1 MKHFT
6 LKIKQ
11 LFAAM
16 MLFACIPAS
25 AQFKATVEQY
35 ANTNYSQV
43 AAEFKLTEI
52 ATALETDT
60 ATLAAALN
68 AWYNYDEESGA
79 EKPADMFFLKSGD
92 ELVADYSTNAPGG
105 FWMSSDYRNVGHG
118 DEAAFYEDIWF
129 DSAEDLFGIY
139 LGQYPNALKDGATL
153 TPTFVLKHGDKQ
165 VTFDITYIVNPLPT
179 MPEAELEIAKLE
191 IIGETEVTVD
201 QTPSMSWKAYVA
213 SVSLAGVAEKFGVDA
228 EIFPTMIPSQLYQA
242 RIDLTYGLKVDSL
255 IAITVN
261 DGWGRVAMSLEG
273 DTLTEVCSA
282 NYGSLEDL
290 KAFYTNGWSF
300 DAATDTLS
308 CNMGQFPERMVAGEQ
323 FYSYVYLVY
332 GNKAFRIKYILNVI
346 EDPNAGKNNLEDMTK
361 VGSEVIRIEQQ
372 PNNDYATS
380 TITLNTDS
388 IAGLL
393 GCTVDDM
400 TFQAIDNNG
409 NLSNNGTANAG
420 GYWMTQGGIICGWGT
435 NAYFF
440 VEPQTANDF
449 SQLNVGQM
457 PGNTAIGEEG
467 KALMYLVANGC
478 YYELDITLAI
488 VEGEKVEQNF
498 ESVATR
504 NYTVQAID
512 ATYAWSEIANSASIP
527 FADIYN
533 LIGTTEPVLY
543 ALNVDSIAA
552 QTGEKYTKTYTM
564 GEKPG
569 FWLDQEGHKADWG
582 SAPWGITGLN
592 STADN
597 FIIQCIQ
604 MDGYGVVGDVYTGQF
619 FLVNEENQKMLTIN
633 LTYQIVETIVQAEI
647 VGEEWINLPV
657 GINMDDQEVEYDFTK
672 IATAFGL
679 ESVNALF
686 EGYYVKALKAD
697 GTYTDGIDVFG
708 SAVMLT
714 LTGAADEYG
723 VIGIQISDDYSKFI
737 TFINESIEAPFKA
750 EATICFEID
759 AKRYVIH
766 ITLLDPESYKDAQ
779 GIAGINADK
788 KDGKIY
794 NLQGQEVVAPAKG
807 IYIMNGKKVLVK

>member
-35 ANTNYSQV
+35 ANSDYSSV
-43 AAEFKLTEI
+43 AAEFKLTEV

-79 EKPADMFFLKSGD
+79 EKPADMFFLKSGE
-92 ELVADYSTNAPGG
+92 ELIADYSTNAPGG
-105 FWMSSDYRNVGHG
+105 FWMSGDCRNVGYTE
-118 DEAAFYEDIWF
+118 EAVFFEDIWF
-129 DSAEDLFGIY
+129 DSADDFFGLY
-139 LGQYPNALKDGATL
+139 FGQMPDTLAAGATF
-153 TPTFVLKHGDKQ
+153 TPSFVLKHGEKQ
-165 VTFDITYIVNPLPT
+165 VTFDITYTVKPLPT

-191 IIGETEVTVD
+191 IVGETEVTVD

-228 EIFPTMIPSQLYQA
+228 EIFPTMIPNQLYQA
-242 RIDLTYGLKVDSL
+242 KIDLTYGLKVDSL

-308 CNMGQFPERMVAGEQ
+308 CNMGQFPERMVAGDQ
-323 FYSYVYLVY
+323 LYSYVYLVY

-361 VGSEVIRIEQQ
+361 VGSSTFSLEQY
-372 PNNDYATS
+372 PTTDYS
-380 TITLNTDS
+380 TTYISLNADS
-388 IAGLL
+388 IATLL
-393 GCTVDDM
+393 GCSTSDM
-400 TFQAIDNNG
+400 VLQAIDNNG
-409 NLSNNGTANAG
+409 ALSTNSTATKG
-420 GYWMTQGGIICGWGT
+420 GYWMTQGGIICGWGD

-440 VEPQTANDF
+440 VEPNVQGDY
-449 SQLNVGQM
+449 SQLNFGQM

-467 KALMYLVANGC
+467 HTMLYLTANGN
-478 YYELDITLAI
+478 YYELDITLKI
-488 VEGEKVEQNF
+488 VAKEIVGLESF
-498 ESVATR
+498 ENVATR
-504 NYTVQAID
+504 NLTIQQEYI
-512 ATYAWSEIANSASIP
+512 TYEWSKAASIP
-527 FADIYN
+527 MEQIYS

-543 ALNVDSIAA
+543 GLAVDSVAA
-552 QTGEKYTKTYTM
+552 TTGSKYTDDYTCTPF
-564 GEKPG
+564 PG
-569 FWLDQEGHKADWG
+569 FWLNAEGRNDKWG
-582 SAPWGITGLN
+582 SSTFTWGMSAAVEVSDEAYNINCMLDHG
-592 STADN
+592 A
-597 FIIQCIQ
+597 I
-604 MDGYGVVGDVYTGQF
+604 GDVYNGQF
-619 FLVNEENQKMLTIN
+619 FLANLENQKMITIN
-633 LTYQIVETIVQAEI
+633 LTYQIVETLVEFEV

-657 GINMDDQEVEYDFTK
+657 STDDASVDYDLTK
-672 IATAFGL
+672 VATAFGL
-679 ESVNALF
+679 ESVDALF
-686 EGYYVKALKAD
+686 EGYYVKGLKAD
-697 GTYTDGIDVFG
+697 GTYTEGLDAINSGVIFTT
-708 SAVMLT
+708 S
-714 LTGAADEYG
+714 GAADTYG
-723 VIGIQISDDYSKFI
+723 DIGVGFSEDYKQIWTYS
-737 TFINESIEAPFKA
+737 NVDLGAPFKA
-750 EATICFEID
+750 EATFCFEID
-759 AKRYVIH
+759 SKRYIIH
-766 ITLLDPESYKDAQ
+766 ATLLDPESYA
-779 GIAGINADK
+779 AGIEGISADK

-807 IYIMNGKKVLVK
+807 IYIMNGKKFLVK

>member
-35 ANTNYSQV
+35 ANTDYSQV

-79 EKPADMFFLKSGD
+79 EKPADMFFLKSGE

-153 TPTFVLKHGDKQ
+153 IPTFVLKHGDKQ

-191 IIGETEVTVD
+191 IVGETEVTVD

-228 EIFPTMIPSQLYQA
+228 EIFPTMIPNQLYQA

-282 NYGSLEDL
+282 NYGSLADL

-308 CNMGQFPERMVAGEQ
+308 CNMGQFPERMVAGDQ
-323 FYSYVYLVY
+323 LYSYVYLVY

-346 EDPNAGKNNLEDMTK
+346 EDPNAGKNCLEDMTK
-361 VGSEVIRIEQQ
+361 VGSSTFSIEQY
-372 PNNDYATS
+372 PTTDYS
-380 TITLNTDS
+380 TTYISLNADS
-388 IAGLL
+388 IATLL
-393 GCTVDDM
+393 GCSISDM
-400 TFQAIDNNG
+400 VLQAIDNNG
-409 NLSNNGTANAG
+409 ALSTNSTATKG
-420 GYWMTQGGIICGWGT
+420 GYWMTQGGIICGWGE

-440 VEPQTANDF
+440 VEPNVQGDY
-449 SQLNVGQM
+449 SQLNFGQM

-467 KALMYLVANGC
+467 HTMLYLTANGN
-478 YYELDITLAI
+478 YYELDITLKI
-488 VEGEKVEQNF
+488 VAKEIVGLESF
-498 ESVATR
+498 ENVATR
-504 NYTVQAID
+504 NLTIQQEYI
-512 ATYAWSEIANSASIP
+512 TYEWSKAASIP
-527 FADIYN
+527 MEQIYS

-543 ALNVDSIAA
+543 GLAVDSVAA
-552 QTGEKYTKTYTM
+552 TTGSKYTDDYTCSPF
-564 GEKPG
+564 PG
-569 FWLDQEGHKADWG
+569 FWLNAEGRNDKWG
-582 SAPWGITGLN
+582 SSTFTWGMSAAVEVSDEAYNINCMLDHG
-592 STADN
+592 A
-597 FIIQCIQ
+597 I
-604 MDGYGVVGDVYTGQF
+604 GDVYNGQF
-619 FLVNEENQKMLTIN
+619 FLANLENQKMITIN
-633 LTYQIVETIVQAEI
+633 LTYQIVETLVEFEV

-657 GINMDDQEVEYDFTK
+657 SMEDASVDYDLTK
-672 IATAFGL
+672 VATAFGL
-679 ESVNALF
+679 ESVDALF
-686 EGYYVKALKAD
+686 EGYYVKGLKAD
-697 GTYTDGIDVFG
+697 GTYTEGLDAIESGVILNT
-708 SAVMLT
+708 S
-714 LTGAADEYG
+714 GAADTYG
-723 VIGIQISDDYSKFI
+723 DIGVGFSEDYKQIWTYS
-737 TFINESIEAPFKA
+737 NVDIEAPFKA
-750 EATICFEID
+750 EATFCFEID
-759 AKRYVIH
+759 SKRYIIH
-766 ITLLDPESYKDAQ
+766 ATLLDPESYA
-779 GIAGINADK
+779 AGIEGISADK

-794 NLQGQEVVAPAKG
+794 NLQGQEVAAPAKG
-807 IYIMNGKKVLVK
+807 IYIKDGKKFLVK